1 MGMTLYRIVQE
12 SLTNAAVHAAGSRV
26 DVRVRYESDAVD
38 VSVVDDGRRVGEPG
52 PVSVGPS
59 GTGLGLA
66 GMRERVAVFGGSLD
80 VGRCAQGGFRVHA
93 RLPLEREQA

>member
-1 MGMTLYRIVQE
+1 MRPRTRQGRGWT
-12 SLTNAAVHAAGSRV
+12 SASGTSRTQWTC
-26 DVRVRYESDAVD
+26 RWSTT
-38 VSVVDDGRRVGEPG
+38 GRRVGEPG
-52 PVSVGPS
+52 PVFVGPS

>member
-1 MGMTLYRIVQE
+1 MRPRTRQGRGWTSAPVR
-12 SLTNAAVHAAGSRV
+12 AGRSGRV
-26 DVRVRYESDAVD
+26 G
-38 VSVVDDGRRVGEPG
+38 GRRRGPPRRAG

-93 RLPLEREQA
+93 RLPLERQQA